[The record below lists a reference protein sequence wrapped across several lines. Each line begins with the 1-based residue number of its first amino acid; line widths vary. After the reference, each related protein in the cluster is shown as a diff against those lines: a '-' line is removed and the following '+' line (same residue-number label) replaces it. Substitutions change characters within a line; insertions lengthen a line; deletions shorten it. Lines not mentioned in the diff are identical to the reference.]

1 MFKVADLIAAHQSCS
16 ARHDALGVPV
26 TVVPAWYDGQHN
38 ARHQNRT
45 HGHQH
50 HRRRLAVQGE
60 GQHRPRVSD
69 VETRQPLHRGW
80 IHIPG
85 GPGHVTHVEQR
96 GCVRGMEA
104 VIHRRRESQRDKHA
118 VDALGRQRAVLEQ
131 VFEGVGEALGLH
143 QQATDDRPGGHDLT
157 VARRH
162 QVPRI
167 VVDGAGTRAK
177 TTGEACA
184 HRWELRLGRFFQM
197 QVTCDPGEHANQQR
211 GSHGLFPATEP
222 GHHRSGEGARQY
234 VTDKHTACIDKSTL
248 KGRRW

>member
-60 GQHRPRVSD
+60 GQHRARVSD
-69 VETRQPLHRGW
+69 VETRQPLHRGR
-80 IHIPG
+80 IYVPG

-96 GCVRGMEA
+96 GGVRAMES
-104 VIHRRRESQRDKHA
+104 VIHRRCQPQRDKGA
-118 VDALGRQRAVLEQ
+118 VDAPGRERAILEQ

-143 QQATDDRPGGHDLT
+143 QQAIGHRPCGHDLPVT
-157 VARRH
+157 GRH
-162 QVPRI
+162 EVLRVI
-167 VVDGAGTRAK
+167 VDGPGPGAQAPD
-177 TTGEACA
+177 EACA
-184 HRWELRLGRFFQM
+184 HRWELRLGRFFQV

-211 GSHGLFPATEP
+211 GCHGLFPATEP
-222 GHHRSGEGARQY
+222 GHHRSDEGGRQY
-234 VTDKHTACIDKSTL
+234 VADKHTARIDKSTL